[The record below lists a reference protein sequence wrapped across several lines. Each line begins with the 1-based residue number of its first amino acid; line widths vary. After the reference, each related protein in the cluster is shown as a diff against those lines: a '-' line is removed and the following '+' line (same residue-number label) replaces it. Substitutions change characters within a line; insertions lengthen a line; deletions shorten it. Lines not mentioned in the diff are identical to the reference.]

1 MYPPHRRLFV
11 FSLSFPPLLIKSSD
25 MSFYQT
31 GLKQHH
37 ALQHADP
44 LTFGG
49 GGGDGGV

>member
-1 MYPPHRRLFV
+1 MKMFTDV
-11 FSLSFPPLLIKSSD
+11 FTVLYSRALSLVVLQSSD

-44 LTFGG
+44 LTFGENNKE
-49 GGGDGGV
+49 